1 MQNFLYL
8 YTGGNLMKTLRQ
20 TLAVTAL
27 SLVLAVSAF
36 AGQIDS
42 MGVVSPP
49 TPPPGET
56 QSPPTSITTTVI
68 LTILSLIR

>member
-1 MQNFLYL
+1 MQNVLYL

-20 TLAVTAL
+20 TFAVTAL

-49 TPPPGET
+49 PPPGET
-56 QSPPTSITTTVI
+56 QTPPTSLTTTVI